1 MVRAAGRTQLGA
13 GVTELLSALSLCPC
27 WAMEGM
33 PRRAASPSPATIQT
47 PASPTNPWTTSTRP
61 SSLDL
66 QGLQLAL
73 LGWRGRG
80 PEGRRLSQG
89 EPRLLLSASH
99 NEQQYTRL
107 LVQRGRGER
116 SEKGGC
122 GEVGSAEVMVS
133 CRE

>member
-1 MVRAAGRTQLGA
+1 MSAKRTWVQGRCPECGHGRTKMLGA

-47 PASPTNPWTTSTRP
+47 PASPANPWTTSTRP

-73 LGWRGRG
+73 LGWQGRG

-107 LVQRGRGER
+107 LVQRCRG
-116 SEKGGC
+116 
-122 GEVGSAEVMVS
+122 
-133 CRE
+133 